1 MHYCAEGLFVFLQCS
16 EHGFPQKP
24 SALAY
29 DPKLSLLA
37 VGTENGDVR
46 MCVAEIVV
54 FLKIF
59 SFYEADLE
67 ITMV

>member
-1 MHYCAEGLFVFLQCS
+1 VFFVKCS

-29 DPKLSLLA
+29 DPVLSLLA

-46 MCVAEIVV
+46 MCVPAVACYI
-54 FLKIF
+54 LSNSQ
-59 SFYEADLE
+59 SFCEADSCSSVCYL
-67 ITMV
+67 

>member
-1 MHYCAEGLFVFLQCS
+1 MWFVQCS

-29 DPKLSLLA
+29 DAMLSLLA

-46 MCVAEIVV
+46 M
-54 FLKIF
+54 
-59 SFYEADLE
+59 
-67 ITMV
+67 